1 MNTDV
6 IRKDF
11 PILERLVHGKPLVY
25 LDNAATT
32 QKPKN
37 VIEAITN
44 YYYHHNANVHRGVH
58 TLSDESTQ
66 AYEDARENVSRF
78 IGAKHP
84 HELIFVRN
92 TTEAINLVAFSWAM
106 HHLGPDDEI
115 LVTELEHHS
124 NLVTWQRVCEATGAH
139 LVYLPVDNNGALVID
154 YLESLVGVQTKL
166 VAITHISNVT
176 GTIVDIQHLCK
187 DLKRF
192 GSKAK
197 ILVDAAQSV
206 PHMPVHVHDLGV
218 DFLVFSGH
226 KMLGPMGVG
235 GLWAKREILEE
246 MKPFLVG
253 GGMIGNVGRDAS
265 TWADLPDKFDA
276 GTPSVAD
283 AVGLAAACDYLR
295 SVGMIEIQEYERE
308 LTIYG
313 MQKLEELE
321 REGMV
326 TVYGPRDIEKRA
338 GILTFNVNGVHA
350 HDTAQI
356 LDREMGVA
364 VRSGHHC
371 NQIILEKLN
380 APATVRASFYL
391 YNTIAEID
399 VLLAGI
405 MKVRQIFKV

>member
-1 MNTDV
+1 MNIDA

-11 PILERLVHGKPLVY
+11 PILNRLVHGKPLVY
-25 LDNAATT
+25 LDNSATS
-32 QKPKN
+32 QKPRQ
-37 VIEAITN
+37 VIEAVVD
-44 YYYHHNANVHRGVH
+44 YYYQHNANVHRGVH

-66 AYEDARENVSRF
+66 AYEDARDNVSRF

-106 HHLGPDDEI
+106 GHLGPDDEI

-139 LVYLPVDNNGALVID
+139 LVYLPVDNNGDLVVD
-154 YLESLVGVQTKL
+154 YLENLVGKQTKL

-176 GTIVDIQHLCK
+176 GTIVDIQHLSK

-206 PHMPVHVHDLGV
+206 PHMPMHVQDLGV
-218 DFLVFSGH
+218 DFLAFSGH

-235 GLWAKREILEE
+235 GLWVKREVLVE
-246 MKPFLVG
+246 MRPFLVG
-253 GGMIGNVGRDAS
+253 GGMIGNVGKNSS

-295 SVGMIEIQEYERE
+295 DIGMIEIQEHEQE
-308 LTIYG
+308 LTKYG
-313 MQKLEELE
+313 MEKLLQLEEQ
-321 REGMV
+321 GIV
-326 TVYGPRDIEKRA
+326 TIYGPRDLAHRA

-371 NQIILEKLN
+371 NQIILEKLQT
-380 APATVRASFYL
+380 PATVRASFYL
-391 YNTIAEID
+391 YNTKEEID
-399 VLLAGI
+399 LLVRGI
-405 MKVRQIFKV
+405 AKVSEVFKS

>member
-1 MNTDV
+1 MNTDA

-11 PILERLVHGKPLVY
+11 PILNRLVHGKPLVY
-25 LDNAATT
+25 LDNSATS
-32 QKPKN
+32 QKPRQ
-37 VIEAITN
+37 VIEAVVD
-44 YYYHHNANVHRGVH
+44 YYYQHNANVHRGVH

-66 AYEDARENVSRF
+66 AYEDARDNVSRF

-106 HHLGPDDEI
+106 GHLSSDDEI

-124 NLVTWQRVCEATGAH
+124 NLVTWQRVCEATGAR
-139 LVYLPVDNNGALVID
+139 LVYLPVDNNGDLVVD
-154 YLESLVGVQTKL
+154 YLENLVGKQTKL

-176 GTIVDIQHLCK
+176 GTIVDIQHLSK

-206 PHMPVHVHDLGV
+206 PHMPMHVQDLGV
-218 DFLVFSGH
+218 DFLAFSGH

-235 GLWAKREILEE
+235 GLWVKREVLAE
-246 MKPFLVG
+246 MRPFLVG
-253 GGMIGNVGRDAS
+253 GGMIGNVGKNSS

-295 SVGMIEIQEYERE
+295 DIGMIEIQEHEQE
-308 LTIYG
+308 LTKYG
-313 MQKLEELE
+313 MEKLLQLEEQ
-321 REGMV
+321 GIV
-326 TVYGPRDIEKRA
+326 TVYGPRDLAHRA

-371 NQIILEKLN
+371 NQIILEKLQT
-380 APATVRASFYL
+380 PATVRASFYL
-391 YNTIAEID
+391 YNTTEEID
-399 VLLAGI
+399 KLIEGLHRV
-405 MKVRQIFKV
+405 KSIFKV

>member
-1 MNTDV
+1 MNIDA

-11 PILERLVHGKPLVY
+11 PILNRLVHGKPLVY
-25 LDNAATT
+25 LDNSATS
-32 QKPKN
+32 QKPKQ
-37 VIEAITN
+37 VIEAVVD
-44 YYYHHNANVHRGVH
+44 YYYQHNANVHRGVH

-66 AYEDARENVSRF
+66 AYEDARDNVSRF

-106 HHLGPDDEI
+106 GHLSSDDEI

-139 LVYLPVDNNGALVID
+139 LVYLPVDNNGDLVVD
-154 YLESLVGVQTKL
+154 YLENLVGKQTKL

-176 GTIVDIQHLCK
+176 GTIVDIQHLSK

-206 PHMPVHVHDLGV
+206 PHMPMHVQDLGV
-218 DFLVFSGH
+218 DFLAFSGH

-235 GLWAKREILEE
+235 GLWVKREVLAE
-246 MKPFLVG
+246 MRPFLVG
-253 GGMIGNVGRDAS
+253 GGMIGNVGRNTS
-265 TWADLPDKFDA
+265 TWAELPDKFDA

-295 SVGMIEIQEYERE
+295 DIGLIEIQEHEQE
-308 LTIYG
+308 LTKYG
-313 MQKLEELE
+313 MEKLLQLEEQ
-321 REGMV
+321 GIV
-326 TVYGPRDIEKRA
+326 TVYGPRDLAHRA

-371 NQIILEKLN
+371 NQIILEKLQT
-380 APATVRASFYL
+380 PATVRASFYL
-391 YNTIAEID
+391 YNTKEEID
-399 VLLAGI
+399 VLIEGI
-405 MKVRQIFKV
+405 KRVKTIFK

>member
-1 MNTDV
+1 MNSDA

-11 PILERLVHGKPLVY
+11 PILNRLVHGKPLVY
-25 LDNAATT
+25 LDNSATS
-32 QKPKN
+32 QKPRQ
-37 VIEAITN
+37 VIEAVVD
-44 YYYHHNANVHRGVH
+44 YYFQHNANVHRGVH

-66 AYEDARENVSRF
+66 AYEDARNNVSRF

-106 HHLGPDDEI
+106 GHLSSDDEI

-139 LVYLPVDNNGALVID
+139 LVYLPVDNNGDLVVD
-154 YLESLVGVQTKL
+154 YLENLVGKQTKL

-176 GTIVDIQHLCK
+176 GTIVDIQHLSK

-206 PHMPVHVHDLGV
+206 PHLPMHVQDLGV
-218 DFLVFSGH
+218 DFLAFSGH
-226 KMLGPMGVG
+226 KMLGPMGIG
-235 GLWAKREILEE
+235 GLWVKREVLAE
-246 MKPFLVG
+246 MRPFLVG
-253 GGMIGNVGRDAS
+253 GGMIGNVGRETS
-265 TWADLPDKFDA
+265 TWADMPDKFDA

-295 SVGMIEIQEYERE
+295 DIGMIEIQEHEQALLE
-308 LTIYG
+308 YG
-313 MQKLEELE
+313 MEKLLDLE
-321 REGMV
+321 KKGLV
-326 TVYGPRDIEKRA
+326 TVYGPRDLKRRA
-338 GILTFNVNGVHA
+338 GILTFNVCGVHA

-391 YNTIAEID
+391 YNTKVEID
-399 VLLAGI
+399 VLIEGI
-405 MKVRQIFKV
+405 IKVKSVFGR

>member
-1 MNTDV
+1 MNVDV

-11 PILERLVHGKPLVY
+11 PILDRLVRGKPLIY
-25 LDNAATT
+25 LDNSATS
-32 QKPKN
+32 QKPKQ

-66 AYEDARENVSRF
+66 AYEDARGNVSRF
-78 IGAKHP
+78 IGAKDP
-84 HELIFVRN
+84 LELIFVRN

-106 HHLGPDDEI
+106 SHLGPDDEI

-124 NLVTWQRVCEATGAH
+124 NLVTWQRVCEATGAR
-139 LVYLPVDNNGALVID
+139 LVYVPVDGNGDLVID
-154 YLESLVGVQTKL
+154 YLESLVGKRTKL
-166 VAITHISNVT
+166 VAITHVSNVT
-176 GTIVDIQHLCK
+176 GTIVDIQHLSK

-206 PHMPVHVHDLGV
+206 PHMPIHVQELGV
-218 DFLVFSGH
+218 DFLAFSGH

-235 GLWAKREILEE
+235 GLWVKREV
-246 MKPFLVG
+246 MADMRPFLVG
-253 GGMIGNVGRDAS
+253 GGMIGKVSRTSS
-265 TWADLPDKFDA
+265 TWADVPDKFDA

-295 SVGMIEIQEYERE
+295 VAGMIEIQEHEYE
-308 LTIYG
+308 LTKYG
-313 MQKLEELE
+313 MEKLVQLEEQ
-321 REGMV
+321 GIV
-326 TVYGPRDIEKRA
+326 TIYGPRDLAHRA

-350 HDTAQI
+350 HDTAQV
-356 LDREMGVA
+356 LDREMGIA

-371 NQIILEKLN
+371 NQIILERLQT
-380 APATVRASFYL
+380 PATVRASFYL
-391 YNTIAEID
+391 YNNKEEID
-399 VLLAGI
+399 VLIEGI
-405 MKVRQIFKV
+405 GRVKQVMKQ

>member
-1 MNTDV
+1 
-6 IRKDF
+6 
-11 PILERLVHGKPLVY
+11 
-25 LDNAATT
+25 
-32 QKPKN
+32 
-37 VIEAITN
+37 
-44 YYYHHNANVHRGVH
+44 
-58 TLSDESTQ
+58 
-66 AYEDARENVSRF
+66 
-78 IGAKHP
+78 
-84 HELIFVRN
+84 
-92 TTEAINLVAFSWAM
+92 M

-154 YLESLVGVQTKL
+154 YLESLVGGQTKL

-176 GTIVDIQHLCK
+176 GTIVDIQHLSK

-197 ILVDAAQSV
+197 IMVDAAQSV
-206 PHMPVHVHDLGV
+206 PHMPVHAHDLGV

-235 GLWAKREILEE
+235 GLWAKRELLEE
-246 MKPFLVG
+246 MRPFLVG

-295 SVGMIEIQEYERE
+295 SVGMIEIQEHEQRLLE
-308 LTIYG
+308 YG
-313 MQKLEELE
+313 MEKLLALEEQ
-321 REGMV
+321 GVV
-326 TVYGPRDIEKRA
+326 TMYGPRDMRKRG

-350 HDTAQI
+350 HDTAQV

-405 MKVRQIFKV
+405 MRVRQIFKV